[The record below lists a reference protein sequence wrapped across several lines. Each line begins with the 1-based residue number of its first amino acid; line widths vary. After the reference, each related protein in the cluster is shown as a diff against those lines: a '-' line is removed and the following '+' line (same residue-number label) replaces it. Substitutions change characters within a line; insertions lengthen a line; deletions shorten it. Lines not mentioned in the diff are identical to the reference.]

1 MNRAKLSLMQVIL
14 FGTILLAFLE
24 VVGYVLL
31 YFKVYT
37 LTVLSLMAVIAISA
51 LCVALV
57 AFVMK
62 RVIIKPVLKMTEAA
76 KRLAEGNLSVTIQV
90 ESNTEIG
97 ELEQALSEVFQ
108 NLSNYVRDTEHNL
121 EKISAGDLRTRAS
134 IPYKGEFQKLGKS
147 VHAISAALT
156 QIVHKISETSEQV
169 ANGSIGI
176 SNAAQILSEGA
187 TEQASAV
194 EELAATVSEI
204 KNQIELSARDAVSAN
219 SNLEAVS
226 VQLSECNHDMTNLT
240 GAMQKI
246 TNASEEIEKIVGTI
260 EDIAFQTNILALN
273 AAVEAA
279 HAGASGQGFAVVAD
293 EIRALATRCTEA
305 VKLTAK
311 LIQDTVTAVDDG
323 NEIANRTANALLAAV
338 TEESEVA
345 KSIQK
350 ISVAATEQSTS
361 ISEVNVG
368 LEQVSAVV
376 QNNSAT
382 SEESAAS
389 STVLSEQA
397 ASLHRLVQLFQLRT

>member
-1 MNRAKLSLMQVIL
+1 
-14 FGTILLAFLE
+14 
-24 VVGYVLL
+24 
-31 YFKVYT
+31 
-37 LTVLSLMAVIAISA
+37 MAVIAISA

-57 AFVMK
+57 AFIMK

-76 KRLAEGNLSVTIQV
+76 KRLAEGDLSITIQV

-156 QIVHKISETSEQV
+156 QVVRKISETSEQV

-323 NEIANRTANALLAAV
+323 NEIANRTANA
-338 TEESEVA
+338 
-345 KSIQK
+345 
-350 ISVAATEQSTS
+350 ATEQSNS

>member
-76 KRLAEGNLSVTIQV
+76 KHLAEGDLSVTIQV

-108 NLSNYVRDTEHNL
+108 NLGNYVRDTEHNL
-121 EKISAGDLRTRAS
+121 EKISSGDLRTRAS

-147 VHAISAALT
+147 VHAISTALT
-156 QIVHKISETSEQV
+156 QVVSKISETSEQV

-226 VQLSECNHDMTNLT
+226 VQLSECNHDMANLT

-345 KSIQK
+345 KSIQR
-350 ISVAATEQSTS
+350 ISVATTEQSNS